1 MNTALCVFIG
11 IGIVCFALVYGCCYV
26 SGGIS
31 RAEERRG
38 DHLRDR
44 WR

>member
-1 MNTALCVFIG
+1 MTAIILFVVLYFLG
-11 IGIVCFALVYGCCYV
+11 VWACCRI
-26 SGGIS
+26 SDAIS
-31 RAEERRG
+31 RAEERRRG